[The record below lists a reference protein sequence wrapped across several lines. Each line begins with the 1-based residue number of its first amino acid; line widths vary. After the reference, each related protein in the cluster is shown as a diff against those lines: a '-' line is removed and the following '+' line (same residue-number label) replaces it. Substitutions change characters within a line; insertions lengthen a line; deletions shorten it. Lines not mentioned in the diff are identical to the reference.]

1 MKLAKYIVFIVVL
14 IASVVFIIQLDD
26 LNISNDGEPIKIQIP
41 WITGEYGYKMFENGM
56 DVWQA
61 MIFSLSLGVFIGFII
76 ALVQIISQKA
86 ELISLKS
93 DNRKLQTEIDNLRNQ
108 SLDDEI
114 ELTDEVEK
122 IDDISLNNNIKGEN
136 TSDDL

>member
-1 MKLAKYIVFIVVL
+1 MKLAKYLVFIVVL

-26 LNISNDGEPIKIQIP
+26 LNISNDGEPVKILIP
-41 WITGEYGYKMFENGM
+41 WITGEYGYKMFDNGM

-61 MIFSLSLGVFIGFII
+61 MIFALSLGVFIGFII
-76 ALVQIISQKA
+76 ALVQIISQKT

-93 DNRKLQTEIDNLRNQ
+93 DNRKLQTELDNLRNQ